1 MDIVLQ
7 VTQIYHQMLA
17 DAKEDLEQGVE
28 VIREEE
34 KKQGQSRLLHRPPP
48 ERCSVF
54 RRLLGEPDKGVS
66 KSLTNFVENAR
77 ETIIKFQT
85 EMARIAQVLLNF
97 GQTPANK
104 RIKAGQ

>member
-17 DAKEDLEQGVE
+17 DAKKDLEQGVE

-34 KKQGQSRLLHRPPP
+34 KKQGQSDPLLPAASP

-54 RRLLGEPDKGVS
+54 RRLLGELP
-66 KSLTNFVENAR
+66 
-77 ETIIKFQT
+77 I
-85 EMARIAQVLLNF
+85 
-97 GQTPANK
+97 
-104 RIKAGQ
+104 